1 MARSRKSKK
10 HLNNSKTNLMGEEI
24 IEEEERD
31 HDDDGETNLG
41 YVSEAS
47 DIIKPKSK
55 EDVRT
60 IRRNLSKS
68 KGESHRKKVTKKK
81 ALHDDE
87 TESVRIRNKLFEDK
101 NTDDVIASTS
111 RRKKSKNRQQSRAE
125 DEENIEMADILCY
138 DYDLF

>member
-10 HLNNSKTNLMGEEI
+10 HLNNSKTNLMGEDI
-24 IEEEERD
+24 IEEEEKD
-31 HDDDGETNLG
+31 CDDDDEGETNLG

-68 KGESHRKKVTKKK
+68 KGDSHKKKVTKKK
-81 ALHDDE
+81 ALHEDE
-87 TESVRIRNKLFEDK
+87 TESVDK
-101 NTDDVIASTS
+101 SLVF
-111 RRKKSKNRQQSRAE
+111 R
-125 DEENIEMADILCY
+125 
-138 DYDLF
+138 